1 MNEVE
6 LGSLYN
12 PGADDPFSQAANE
25 AIPDER
31 ALVQAARA
39 GDFEAFNLLVLRYQ
53 NLAYNVA
60 FRILLDEDNAK
71 DITQNSFLSA
81 YRNLNRFSGA
91 SFRAW
96 LMRIVTNACI
106 DELRRRQRH
115 PTISLEPAND
125 DDEEIESPF
134 WIADRSSM
142 PETVQER
149 AELQAAIRK
158 ALEGVTAEYRVVLV
172 LADIE
177 GLDYNEIAT
186 ILGKPLGTIKSR
198 LARARL
204 QMRARLAGYLG
215 K

>member
-1 MNEVE
+1 MDEVDP
-6 LGSLYN
+6 GSMYASD
-12 PGADDPFSQAANE
+12 ADDPFLQAASE

-31 ALVQAARA
+31 ELVQAARR
-39 GDFEAFNLLVLRYQ
+39 GDFEAFNLLILRYQ

-60 FRILLDEDNAK
+60 FRILLDEENAK

-81 YRNLNRFSGA
+81 YRNLNHFSGA

-96 LMRIVTNACI
+96 LMRIITNACI

-115 PTISLEPAND
+115 PTISLEPVSE
-125 DDEEIESPF
+125 DDEEIESPY

-158 ALEGVTAEYRVVLV
+158 ALEGVTVEYRVVLV

-204 QMRARLAGYLG
+204 QMRARLASYL

>member
-1 MNEVE
+1 MDEIKS
-6 LGSLYN
+6 GSLYA
-12 PGADDPFSQAANE
+12 PGASEPFLQATNE
-25 AIPDER
+25 AVQDER
-31 ALVQAARA
+31 TLVQAARK
-39 GDFEAFNLLVLRYQ
+39 GDFDAFNLLILRYQ
-53 NLAYNVA
+53 NLAFNVA
-60 FRILLDEDNAK
+60 CRILFDEDAAK
-71 DITQNSFLSA
+71 DVTQNSFLSA
-81 YRNLNRFSGA
+81 YRNLNRFSGN

-115 PTISLEPAND
+115 PTISLEPVTE
-125 DDEEIESPF
+125 DDEELESPF

-142 PETVQER
+142 PEVMQER
-149 AELQAAIRK
+149 TELQAAIRK
-158 ALEGVTAEYRVVLV
+158 ALESVAVDYRVVLV

-204 QMRARLAGYLG
+204 QMRAKLASYLG
-215 K
+215 

>member
-1 MNEVE
+1 MDEVE
-6 LGSLYN
+6 PRSQYA
-12 PGADDPFSQAANE
+12 PGAEDPFFQAANE

-31 ALVQAARA
+31 VLVQAARK
-39 GDFEAFNLLVLRYQ
+39 GDFEAFNLLILRYQ

-71 DITQNSFLSA
+71 DITQNSFLAA

-115 PTISLEPAND
+115 PTISLEPVSD
-125 DDEEIESPF
+125 DDEEVESPF
-134 WIADRSSM
+134 WIADRSFM
-142 PETVQER
+142 PELVQER
-149 AELQAAIRK
+149 AELQQAIRK
-158 ALEGVTAEYRVVLV
+158 ALEGVSVEYRVVLV

-177 GLDYNEIAT
+177 GLDYNEIAA

-204 QMRARLAGYLG
+204 QMRARLATYLR
-215 K
+215 